1 MKELGQITGTA
12 IGVAMVGAFATGI
25 GALVLGLA
33 SEQLPALK
41 TIGSEIRCLVGVPA
55 QGSTCVSDQINAL
68 DDQRRL
74 IEQERDTLAR
84 QIAEYEAR
92 QHELEAL
99 NGQVENYSQFQDVTL
114 PFGAVTTGIRFASV
128 LEPEAWSEAWCYL
141 DRTVRGLPRKIT
153 LGNRA
158 AGEAVR
164 WTRVSDA
171 QLRDADLTRAQLEQ
185 AKAACQFPENL

>member
-1 MKELGQITGTA
+1 MKKLEQITGTT
-12 IGVAMVGAFATGI
+12 IGVAMVGAFAVGI

-55 QGSTCVSDQINAL
+55 KGSTCVADQIEAL

-74 IEQERDTLAR
+74 IERERDTLAR

-92 QHELEAL
+92 QRELEAL

-114 PFGAVTTGIRFASV
+114 PFGSVTTGIRFASV
-128 LEPEAWSEAWCYL
+128 LEPEAWSESWCYM
-141 DRTVRGLPRKIT
+141 DRTVRGLPRKVT
-153 LGNRA
+153 LGNRS

-164 WTRVSDA
+164 WSRVSAA
-171 QLRDADLTRAQLEQ
+171 QLRDADLTRAQMEW